1 MGWMEFVL
9 QLTNQLVWPT
19 TIVICLY
26 LLRSPLSLLIPF
38 AESIKYKDFELQ
50 FSQDLEQVSQQATE
64 AIPSFHFEST
74 ISTQERMTDFLPN
87 ASILGAWE
95 NLDKVSKNVLLKFN
109 SNINIPTD
117 QPYKYVGKAL
127 LENQL
132 INQKQ
137 FKLFNELRL
146 LRNKVAHAKN
156 YRISSVL
163 AQQYIEVCTALTE
176 SFNFQTLKQA
186 NF

>member
-1 MGWMEFVL
+1 MNWMEFVL
-9 QLTNQLVWPT
+9 QLTGQLVWPT
-19 TIVICLY
+19 TLIICLY

-50 FSQDLEQVSQQATE
+50 FSQELEQVSQQASD
-64 AIPSFHFEST
+64 AIPAFNYEIQSLEQDR
-74 ISTQERMTDFLPN
+74 ISDFLPN
-87 ASILGAWE
+87 ASILTAWAK
-95 NLDKVSKNVLLKFN
+95 LDQAAKETLLNFD
-109 SNINIPTD
+109 SSIHIPKD
-117 QPYKYVGKAL
+117 QPYKYVGQAL

-137 FKLFNELRL
+137 SKLFHELRS

-163 AQQYIEVCTALTE
+163 AKQYIEVCSALTE
-176 SFNFQTLKQA
+176 ALKA
-186 NF
+186 S

>member
-9 QLTNQLVWPT
+9 QLTNLLVWPFT
-19 TIVICLY
+19 LIVSLF

-50 FSQDLEQVSQQATE
+50 FSQELEQVSRQASD
-64 AIPSFHFEST
+64 AIPTFKFETASLEHGP
-74 ISTQERMTDFLPN
+74 IADFLPN
-87 ASILGAWE
+87 ASILSAWSS
-95 NLDKVSKNVLLKFN
+95 LDKTAQQTLLNYDANLK
-109 SNINIPTD
+109 IPAD

-127 LENQL
+127 LDNHL
-132 INQKQ
+132 ISQKQ
-137 FKLFNELRL
+137 SKIFHDLRV

-163 AQQYIEVCTALTE
+163 AKQYIEVCEALTE
-176 SFNFQTLKQA
+176 SLRPIES
-186 NF
+186 